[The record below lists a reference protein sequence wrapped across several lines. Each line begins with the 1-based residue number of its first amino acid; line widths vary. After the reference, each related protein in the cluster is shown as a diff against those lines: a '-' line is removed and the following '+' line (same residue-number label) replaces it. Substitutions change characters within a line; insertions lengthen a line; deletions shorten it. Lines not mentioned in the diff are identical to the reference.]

1 MRSLSVSSIS
11 RFAWPVSNSLR
22 YVVVLAVAI
31 ALLQGSP
38 NLAQSTSVPIQTP
51 QQVLGQPLRSIAE
64 VVRGEQTIRT
74 RSGIG
79 FRKVRV
85 RAQDEIWL
93 VSARDIDQCELSFER
108 LSDGKW
114 LSASMAELI
123 QSHSTD
129 PQKASLIYV
138 HGNRTDDAYARS
150 RGLQFYENMF
160 NGEVCS
166 GPMRF
171 VIFAWQSE
179 REKIGG
185 IADFR
190 IKLDR
195 SVELGPTFAEFLNQF
210 EDRQLILTGF
220 SLGSQIILSALV
232 DLEAREAMDQE
243 QKIGKY
249 RVALITP
256 ALQPNDSLNSVASLP
271 SNPVAAETVV
281 FVNRKDSAIQAAS
294 IVAKATSQIPA
305 VTLEQIAGK
314 YECGMVNSVT
324 IEDITKNVSRCHSI
338 TKYSAHSVRL
348 QAVVNQMANDIRASG
363 HTMLP
368 TCEECDSGSMVEV
381 VERVADVPSSEP
393 ALK

>member
-232 DLEAREAMDQE
+232 DLESREAMDQE

-256 ALQPNDSLNSVASLP
+256 CLLYTSD
-271 SNPVAAETVV
+271 AADE
-281 FVNRKDSAIQAAS
+281 
-294 IVAKATSQIPA
+294 
-305 VTLEQIAGK
+305 
-314 YECGMVNSVT
+314 
-324 IEDITKNVSRCHSI
+324 
-338 TKYSAHSVRL
+338 
-348 QAVVNQMANDIRASG
+348 
-363 HTMLP
+363 
-368 TCEECDSGSMVEV
+368 
-381 VERVADVPSSEP
+381 
-393 ALK
+393 